1 MINENIFVFYRKM
14 PALKLFGRKW
24 LAATDDLVYPGLFEI
39 FIRIVWLVLIGIACL
54 RYYGETWKCRSGG
67 DLVRVFLI
75 GEMAILGIVTILIIF
90 IVNHSARGSIA
101 DTYARR
107 YVQPLLTVKVLL
119 IPAEVVWNILGTI
132 WLFSEAV
139 ECSSEHYTTGVVEA
153 LVIFDWVLIGLT
165 IFGLAL
171 IFDPLGSLGLEDKE
185 LEDSVEH
192 GKISRIWLR
201 RFKFFWWMRRDES
214 ASETF
219 QHVAGLLSA
228 LFRGTDLVPSD
239 VMAGCVLLRV
249 RQKRE
254 TLELRRLNILER
266 PKYTTD
272 GVSIF
277 AGAPDWM
284 SLEWA
289 HHYLQL
295 AISSY
300 GWLFVIYRHA
310 CTGCFRLVREM
321 TCCACMRRKRNVVL
335 DDNCCLCSLSGVKTL
350 SKLSE
355 DDILFASFRN
365 HLCEI
370 PFVVLA
376 DHKTSSIVI
385 VIRGSLSLRDLITDI
400 AAASDSFEPEG
411 LPPGSMAH
419 RGMIIGAKVLLKQ
432 LDQYKVLEKAFKM
445 YPHYDLT
452 LTGHSLG
459 AGLAVLLGTLIR
471 PRYPHLRVY
480 AFATPAGLL
489 SRDAARVTEE
499 FVLSIGLGDDLV
511 MRLSVDSMENFR
523 TSLLI
528 TLQACRL
535 PKYRVV
541 LNGFG
546 YILFGVPDRDLNRTW
561 RNGNTINSIP
571 GQLPLLSE
579 TPSMRPTETI
589 LERDVT
595 RRRYS
600 KVRLYTAGRILHIAR
615 CKPASKEKKRFDNR
629 KKNKDKKFEMRWAH
643 PEDFM
648 ELSVMPRMLL
658 DHLPENLEEAL
669 AILVKQQDE
678 LPFVL

>member
-1 MINENIFVFYRKM
+1 M

-24 LAATDDLVYPGLFEI
+24 LAATDDLVYPGLFEL
-39 FIRIVWLVLIGIACL
+39 FIRITWIILMSIACL
-54 RYYGETWKCRSGG
+54 RYYPETWKCRTGG

-75 GEMAILGIVTILIIF
+75 GEMVILATTSILVVL
-90 IVNHSARGSIA
+90 IVNQSARGSIA

-107 YVQPLLTVKVLL
+107 YVQPLLTIKILL
-119 IPAEVVWNILGTI
+119 VPFEVTWNILGTI
-132 WLFSEAV
+132 WIFSEEI
-139 ECSSEHYTTGVVEA
+139 ECGAEHYTLGVVEA
-153 LVIFDWVLIGLT
+153 LVLFDWVLIGLT
-165 IFGLAL
+165 ILGLAL
-171 IFDPLGSLGLEDKE
+171 IFDPLGSLGLKDKE
-185 LEDSVEH
+185 LEDSIEHH
-192 GKISRIWLR
+192 GKVSRIWLR
-201 RFKFFWWMRRDES
+201 RFKFFWWMRQDES

-254 TLELRRLNILER
+254 TLELRRLNILAL
-266 PKYTTD
+266 PKFTTD
-272 GVSIF
+272 SRKIF
-277 AGAPDWM
+277 EDTPGWM

-289 HHYLQL
+289 HHYMQL
-295 AISSY
+295 SIALY
-300 GWLFVIYRHA
+300 GWLFVLYRHA
-310 CTGCFRLVREM
+310 CTGCFRLAREM
-321 TCCACMRRKRNVVL
+321 TCCSCLRPKRNVVL

-355 DDILFASFRN
+355 EDILFASFRN

-370 PFVVLA
+370 PFCVLA
-376 DHKTSSIVI
+376 DHKTSSIVV
-385 VIRGSLSLRDLITDI
+385 VIRGSLSLRDIITDI

-419 RGMIIGAKVLLKQ
+419 RGMIIGAKVILKQ
-432 LDQYKVLEKAFKM
+432 LDQYKVLETAFKM

-471 PRYPHLRVY
+471 PRYPYLRVY

-489 SRDAARVTEE
+489 SREAAKVTEE
-499 FVLSIGLGDDLV
+499 FVLSMGLGDDLV
-511 MRLSVDSMENFR
+511 MRLSVDSIENFR

-535 PKYRVV
+535 PKYRVA

-546 YILFGVPDRDLNRTW
+546 YMLFGVPDRDLNRTW

-579 TPSMRPTETI
+579 ATTPRHSEIAI
-589 LERDVT
+589 LERDVS

-600 KVRLYTAGRILHIAR
+600 KVRLYTAGKILHIAR
-615 CKPASKEKKRFDNR
+615 CKPNVKEKKRYNYF
-629 KKNKDKKFEMRWAH
+629 KK
-643 PEDFM
+643 
-648 ELSVMPRMLL
+648 
-658 DHLPENLEEAL
+658 
-669 AILVKQQDE
+669 
-678 LPFVL
+678 